1 MSQKTN
7 RYILLIAF
15 IIIYPFNSNYIE
27 VPLKLYNKFNKN
39 TLKQNKFNFPII
51 SNQTT
56 KNNVKKSCN
65 SPYSF
70 LNQQDNLFIYEIKI
84 GSDDQLFNVVFDTG
98 SSLLWIPGIE
108 SEDKAGYISNHY
120 NPNTSL
126 TSKQLNNSYKVKYN
140 SGFSLGNYYY
150 DQIKIFNDTYNNNN
164 SFTFFMYFGVANK
177 TYFNVPG
184 ADGVFGLGRDSSIL
198 NCSAL
203 YCLKK
208 YGFIEKE
215 GFSIKYNS
223 DLKNAF
229 LFFGSEHEDF
239 KNNSIGFCP
248 LASKTYKEKISWSC
262 KLFRFGIINDKINS
276 FINLN
281 LSVIYDT
288 GTNSIV
294 LPRYILFFLKKELK
308 KINCSINEVSLEI
321 SNILCYNKSNLFD
334 IVLGIGDFSLT
345 LSKYLYHEES
355 LHNGTI
361 IYFLN
366 IFFEEGIEMGII
378 GIPFFL
384 EFHTRFDLDK
394 KMMMFYHSNNKKI
407 NKIFNN
413 NNNTIKYDTNK
424 NDINYKLKILIIVL
438 SLIALI
444 LFLIIIKFKYL
455 NKKMKSNKIENINI
469 ISSDLSAIL

>member
-1 MSQKTN
+1 MYQKTN
-7 RYILLIAF
+7 RYILLITF
-15 IIIYPFNSNYIE
+15 ILIYPLKSNFIE
-27 VPLKLYNKFNKN
+27 VPLKLYNIFNSIS
-39 TLKQNKFNFPII
+39 LKQNKYYFHIM
-51 SNQTT
+51 SNQTI
-56 KNNVKKSCN
+56 KNNAKKSCN

-70 LNQQDNLFIYEIKI
+70 LNQLNNLLIYEIKV
-84 GSDDQLFNVVFDTG
+84 GSDEQLFNVIFDTG

-108 SEDKAGYISNHY
+108 SEDKGGYISHHY

-126 TSKQLNNSYKVKYN
+126 TSKQLNNSYKIKYN
-140 SGFSLGNYYY
+140 SGFSLGNYYH
-150 DQIKIFNDTYNNNN
+150 DQIKIFNDTYNNT
-164 SFTFFMYFGVANK
+164 FTFFMNFGVANK
-177 TYFNVPG
+177 TNFHVPE
-184 ADGVFGLGRDSSIL
+184 ADGVFGLGRESANL
-198 NCSAL
+198 NCSPL
-203 YCLKK
+203 YCLKQ

-215 GFSIKYNS
+215 GFSIKYNN
-223 DLKNAF
+223 DLKNAI

-239 KNNSIGFCP
+239 RNNNIGFCP
-248 LASKTYKEKISWSC
+248 LISKTYKERRSWSC
-262 KLFRFGIINDKINS
+262 KLFSFGIINDKIKS

-281 LSVIYDT
+281 LSIIFDT

-294 LPRYILFFLKKELK
+294 LPRYILSFLKKEFK
-308 KINCSINEVSLEI
+308 KINCSLNELSLEI
-321 SNILCYNKSNLFD
+321 SNIMCYNKSNLFD

-355 LHNGTI
+355 LQNGTV

-394 KMMMFYHSNNKKI
+394 KMMMFYHSNYKKI
-407 NKIFNN
+407 NKRFNN
-413 NNNTIKYDTNK
+413 NTTIKYDTNK
-424 NDINYKLKILIIVL
+424 NDINYKLKISIIIL

-444 LFLIIIKFKYL
+444 LFFIFIKFKFL
-455 NKKMKSNKIENINI
+455 NKKMKSNKIENIDI

>member
-1 MSQKTN
+1 
-7 RYILLIAF
+7 
-15 IIIYPFNSNYIE
+15 
-27 VPLKLYNKFNKN
+27 
-39 TLKQNKFNFPII
+39 
-51 SNQTT
+51 
-56 KNNVKKSCN
+56 
-65 SPYSF
+65 
-70 LNQQDNLFIYEIKI
+70 
-84 GSDDQLFNVVFDTG
+84 
-98 SSLLWIPGIE
+98 
-108 SEDKAGYISNHY
+108 
-120 NPNTSL
+120 
-126 TSKQLNNSYKVKYN
+126 
-140 SGFSLGNYYY
+140 
-150 DQIKIFNDTYNNNN
+150 
-164 SFTFFMYFGVANK
+164 MYFGVANK

-184 ADGVFGLGRDSSIL
+184 VDGVFGLGRDSSLL

-215 GFSIKYNS
+215 GFSIKYNNA
-223 DLKNAF
+223 LKNAF

-239 KNNSIGFCP
+239 RNNNVGFCP
-248 LASKTYKEKISWSC
+248 LISNTYKERRSWSC
-262 KLFRFGIINDKINS
+262 KLIRFGIINDKINS

-281 LSVIYDT
+281 LSVIFDT

-294 LPRYILFFLKKELK
+294 LPRNIFSFLKKEFK
-308 KINCSINEVSLEI
+308 KVNCSINEVSLEI

-345 LSKYLYHEES
+345 LNKYLYHEEF
-355 LHNGTI
+355 LQNGTI
-361 IYFLN
+361 IYYLN

-394 KMMMFYHSNNKKI
+394 KKMMFYHSNNKKI

-413 NNNTIKYDTNK
+413 NTIKYDTNE
-424 NDINYKLKILIIVL
+424 NDINYKLKILIIIL

-444 LFLIIIKFKYL
+444 LLFIIIKFKFL

-469 ISSDLSAIL
+469 ISSDVSAIL